1 MKAASYFLNYL
12 VCQKTLRNMDI
23 SGYCSAIGTKEI
35 VEALS
40 DSTLEATVNV
50 NYFFGTGNEKAKLNP
65 VQYPDSSVINRCVL
79 LHDFLDKND
88 KMLEMWSRVKGQ

>member
-1 MKAASYFLNYL
+1 MKK
-12 VCQKTLRNMDI
+12 Q
-23 SGYCSAIGTKEI
+23 
-35 VEALS
+35 
-40 DSTLEATVNV
+40 
-50 NYFFGTGNEKAKLNP
+50 KLNP